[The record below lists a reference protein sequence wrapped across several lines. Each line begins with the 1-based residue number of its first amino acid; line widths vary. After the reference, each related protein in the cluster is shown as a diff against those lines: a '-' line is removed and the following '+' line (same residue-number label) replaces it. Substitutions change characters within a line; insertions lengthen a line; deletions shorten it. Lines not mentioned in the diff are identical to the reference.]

1 MLTWTCLLMFTFV
14 IGDKD
19 IDVNLEPG
27 LPKQDYESIEEVKA
41 HVESS
46 TGV

>member
-1 MLTWTCLLMFTFV
+1 MLIFTYAV
-14 IGDKD
+14 GDED
-19 IDVNLEPG
+19 FNVNLEPG

-41 HVESS
+41 HAETS